1 MLSNASQLQELRV
14 PPNNQLEKLKG
25 DRAGQ
30 FSVRVNDQ
38 WRVCFAWNDGDAYA
52 VEITDY
58 HYEWTMEK
66 LPNVHP
72 GEVLKEEFLDPMGIS
87 AYRLAKDI
95 GIPQTRVA
103 DIVHGRR
110 RVTAD
115 TALRF
120 GKYFGVSARFWLGL
134 QDDYD
139 LEEEMDHKGTEIE
152 RIATHAS

>member
-1 MLSNASQLQELRV
+1 
-14 PPNNQLEKLKG
+14 
-25 DRAGQ
+25 
-30 FSVRVNDQ
+30 
-38 WRVCFAWNDGDAYA
+38 
-52 VEITDY
+52 
-58 HYEWTMEK
+58 MEK